1 MIDHDPSDK
10 LAAISRQLAYLD
22 FQGGRVQ
29 GFAGTRADRNA
40 RLYLP

>member
-1 MIDHDPSDK
+1 MIDHDPTDK
-10 LAAISRQLAYLD
+10 LAEISRQLSYLD

-29 GFAGTRADRNA
+29 GFAGTPRDRNA